1 MKKSNIFF
9 FSLLAILLLPFT
21 LFANNNQQGSVSAAP
36 SFSITVTDIASTE
49 TPPSVD
55 TINYQDIEFAYDTIY
70 VTDKITNSKIF
81 TYSVNNDYAKQ
92 EISVFSSDEN
102 FFPVKI
108 ALNLNEQS
116 LYYTSLS
123 NVGIYKTDTEG
134 HYNLKTF
141 LEPSLENSSFIQVDI
156 TNVYDLDCSDDGS
169 IFAIARSFNG
179 QDILVYKTKTDTFFN
194 LICFIQ
200 DLPSPYNEL
209 VFDDNSHIEVSSDK
223 SFITISVNNTIF
235 TLNMNGEIIENKFS
249 LPESLDLICDIEF
262 DWQNNLVILTK
273 GTYNKIILATET
285 EYSVFDDLNNLLS
298 KINAF
303 CLDNENGIMYACNY
317 YTVLK
322 ITINNEV
329 SNFFSTISKQI
340 KPDLRNY
347 TLTDVCQILNVN
359 DDTLV
364 YENESLHMLN
374 CKPISN
380 LILIEDNPNSLY
392 YYVLINDYEIF
403 DNNIILSQQIRTLA
417 PEKIELNTG
426 YVLKTE
432 VTFAE
437 KQEPDQELTQV
448 RTIFPNTPVYRFPTT
463 KEDGNG
469 EIIVTVI
476 ERSTQNPNPILPIL
490 ATAKI
495 PLDDNNV
502 DFYAIQYGSIIGY
515 IDKNSVIASDN
526 VPLEFKFYP
535 TGKITEDTNIYADSG
550 LINFTTEITKDKE
563 VQVVEEQNG
572 VAKIYW
578 LEQGVLFVGFVNMNY
593 IDDGNLT
600 TAQVVGISLMAG
612 AVAIAI
618 IILCVECY
626 RRKRKKKKE
635 NV

>member
-1 MKKSNIFF
+1 M
-9 FSLLAILLLPFT
+9 
-21 LFANNNQQGSVSAAP
+21 
-36 SFSITVTDIASTE
+36 
-49 TPPSVD
+49 
-55 TINYQDIEFAYDTIY
+55 
-70 VTDKITNSKIF
+70 
-81 TYSVNNDYAKQ
+81 
-92 EISVFSSDEN
+92 
-102 FFPVKI
+102 
-108 ALNLNEQS
+108 
-116 LYYTSLS
+116 
-123 NVGIYKTDTEG
+123 
-134 HYNLKTF
+134 
-141 LEPSLENSSFIQVDI
+141 
-156 TNVYDLDCSDDGS
+156 
-169 IFAIARSFNG
+169 
-179 QDILVYKTKTDTFFN
+179 
-194 LICFIQ
+194 
-200 DLPSPYNEL
+200 
-209 VFDDNSHIEVSSDK
+209 
-223 SFITISVNNTIF
+223 
-235 TLNMNGEIIENKFS
+235 
-249 LPESLDLICDIEF
+249 
-262 DWQNNLVILTK
+262 
-273 GTYNKIILATET
+273 
-285 EYSVFDDLNNLLS
+285 
-298 KINAF
+298 
-303 CLDNENGIMYACNY
+303 
-317 YTVLK
+317 K

-374 CKPISN
+374 CKPASS

-426 YVLKTE
+426 YVLKTV

-490 ATAKI
+490 ATAEI

-600 TAQVVGISLMAG
+600 TAQVIGISLMAG